1 MSLIISIDG
10 NIGCGK
16 STFLQEL
23 KKEVKIQKLNNIIFL
38 QEPVDQWSKINVNGV
53 TILERF
59 YEDPEKYAFSFQ
71 MMAYISRL
79 SLLKTTIRENPDAVI
94 VTERSLYTDK
104 NIFAKMLFDDKKID
118 PYSYQIYNMW
128 FDEFTKNLPEHK
140 YVYLESSPDIITS
153 RIKKRDRTG
162 ENNISIDYLINC
174 HKYHQEM
181 FVDKQKLISRINMD
195 VYDLSSIKYKDLV
208 LDTIKVISKNCT
220 KYNYIDMHHVDM
232 VLAFVTVVSS
242 LVSLLLIICVY

>member
-23 KKEVKIQKLNNIIFL
+23 KKEVETQKIKNIIFL

-53 TILERF
+53 TILEKF
-59 YEDPEKYAFSFQ
+59 YDDPDKYAFSFQ

-79 SLLKTTIRENPDAVI
+79 SLLKKTIKENPYAVI

-104 NIFAKMLFDDKKID
+104 SIFAKMLYDDKKID
-118 PYSYQIYNMW
+118 PYSYQVYNMW
-128 FDEFTKNLPEHK
+128 FNEFTKNLPKHK
-140 YVYLESSPDIITS
+140 YVYLESSPDIIIS

-181 FVDKQKLISRINMD
+181 FLNKQNLIARINMD
-195 VYDLSSIKYKDLV
+195 IHDLSSIKYKNLIC
-208 LDTIKVISKNCT
+208 DTIKIISNSHT
-220 KYNYIDMHHVDM
+220 IRDYINIYEIDIMF
-232 VLAFVTVVSS
+232 AIIAGVSS
-242 LVSLLLIICVY
+242 LIILGAAYF

>member
-53 TILERF
+53 TILEKF
-59 YEDPEKYAFSFQ
+59 YENPEKYAFSFQ